1 MITALNTPSV
11 PSYANY
17 AVFSGVAA
25 ATNTGGTTVAVNSLS
40 ALTVYKDTVAGPVA
54 LSGGEIVAGNV
65 LYLIYDSALNT
76 GAGGFHLNSQQGSL
90 IGITAQ
96 TSAPD
101 LTVVSITLVVQ
112 NYQSL
117 V

>member
-1 MITALNTPSV
+1 MV
-11 PSYANY
+11 W
-17 AVFSGVAA
+17 GR
-25 ATNTGGTTVAVNSLS
+25 TGLAQLEF
-40 ALTVYKDTVAGPVA
+40 A
-54 LSGGEIVAGNV
+54 
-65 LYLIYDSALNT
+65 
-76 GAGGFHLNSQQGSL
+76 NSQQGSL